1 MHQALAPLVWATRIM
16 FAKHTI
22 PGCEAPF
29 QLDLKLF
36 EPRDYETIIPS
47 LREVE
52 RRLKNVPADAQ
63 GMRWIHLGDTVLFYG
78 ERTFDV
84 SYEDFISRVSIGHVG
99 QFYRDS
105 LSATTEVAERDELG
119 RPVRPGCARGRASS
133 AELHCVPW
141 QRRVGRVQAGENRLQ
156 RERAARLDAHRAQS
170 EPLCCLRRRLHV
182 ILAYGRWNRHRRRLP
197 CVPELPSTPAVGS
210 GRPRPMDVAQG
221 RVDRER
227 LSALLQRDDRETS
240 ATVMTATSS
249 ASGGKVNGPHNA
261 GTPPV
266 YRSPGTTGSNTCSQG
281 LACSGRSRR
290 RNPPRCTRPSGWW
303 QSPDR
308 VGGRRV
314 RCGVVECCSSR
325 SRVQGLRLARRYW

>member
-22 PGCEAPF
+22 PGREAPL

-119 RPVRPGCARGRASS
+119 RPVRQGVRVVALPQPNYTAFLGKDELDVYKLEKIDYSENEQRVWMLTVHSPNRSAVCDDGYMSFSRTADGTGTVVAFLACQNFPLPRLLALAGLDRWTWLKAVLTESAYRRFCNVMMRNIRDCYDGNEFRIGRESKQAPRRGHTAG
-133 AELHCVPW
+133 VPLTW
-141 QRRVGRVQAGENRLQ
+141 
-156 RERAARLDAHRAQS
+156 
-170 EPLCCLRRRLHV
+170 
-182 ILAYGRWNRHRRRLP
+182 
-197 CVPELPSTPAVGS
+197 
-210 GRPRPMDVAQG
+210 
-221 RVDRER
+221 
-227 LSALLQRDDRETS
+227 DDRFEYLF
-240 ATVMTATSS
+240 
-249 ASGGKVNGPHNA
+249 PRA
-261 GTPPV
+261 G
-266 YRSPGTTGSNTCSQG
+266 
-281 LACSGRSRR
+281 L
-290 RNPPRCTRPSGWW
+290 
-303 QSPDR
+303 
-308 VGGRRV
+308 
-314 RCGVVECCSSR
+314 
-325 SRVQGLRLARRYW
+325 